1 MPRRALVTG
10 GCGFIGSNLVKELV
24 KQGWIVDVVDNM
36 SNGDIGLLEDI
47 RDLRILPNAS
57 FLHAYKQQEIER
69 TNDKILVIED
79 ENRTCSCVFIAC
91 ARVYV
96 VYSYS
101 MLYSASESVS
111 STTSFSS
118 TGAKSCSCIF
128 SLVCIASTNCS
139 TIVLSSPTTLETFD
153 AISFA

>member
-1 MPRRALVTG
+1 MEV
-10 GCGFIGSNLVKELV
+10 F
-24 KQGWIVDVVDNM
+24 VDVWRIEPTCKMKRDGN
-36 SNGDIGLLEDI
+36 NDEDEI
-47 RDLRILPNAS
+47 FEQNLRDLAANIEELQLSRVNAKTS
-57 FLHAYKQQEIER
+57 IEVVKIAIIR
-69 TNDKILVIED
+69 AILVIED